1 MLPFISI
8 GQILY
13 GGDYPQ
19 NALWKNQFKIKK
31 ERNVDYKYILIAL
44 NDMKIMIK
52 YSGLVNNWVVYI
64 SNMLTHGISFPPQKK
79 GNANLIGKQ
88 IIIFR

>member
-1 MLPFISI
+1 MMLPFRSI

-19 NALWKNQFKIKK
+19 NALRKNQFTIKK

-44 NDMKIMIK
+44 NEKKIMIK
-52 YSGLVNNWVVYI
+52 YSGLVNN
-64 SNMLTHGISFPPQKK
+64 
-79 GNANLIGKQ
+79 
-88 IIIFR
+88 